1 MSKISVTI
9 ERQLDEYIVTT
20 QYEDGNEG
28 NFQTGSEQ
36 EALLYAQGFLS
47 SEVITV

>member
-9 ERQLDEYIVTT
+9 ERQLDEYIVSTV
-20 QYEDGNEG
+20 YEDGVDG
-28 NFQTGSEQ
+28 KFATGSGE

-47 SEVITV
+47 SELETI